1 MFGLLVKTITM
12 FMAFTDVSAQATP
25 GQQHMVGGQLDKE
38 GCYTGAGFEWCE
50 PLERCVRPWVN
61 SCPPP
66 SPPPV
71 SMPSPYPMPP
81 SPPVL
86 SPSPPTMNPSPLK
99 LGDVCKSGGVETGKG
114 VHKMNDCPSGS
125 KCSPS
130 NQMAIGGESPWLCLS
145 KSKKLS
151 KEDQLKNCKTWYDGC
166 NHCFVQDGQIAGCTR
181 MYCLKQ
187 GEAKCVVE
195 NDSH

>member
-1 MFGLLVKTITM
+1 MFGYLVKTLTM
-12 FMAFTDVSAQATP
+12 FMVFTDTVSQTTLDQNHKM
-25 GQQHMVGGQLDKE
+25 GVGGQKDVG
-38 GCYTGAGFEWCE
+38 GCYTSAGFEWCE

-66 SPPPV
+66 SPPPPV
-71 SMPSPYPMPP
+71 LTQP

-86 SPSPPTMNPSPLK
+86 TPSPPPYSIPPLR

-114 VHKMNDCPSGS
+114 VHRMNDCPSGS

-130 NQMAIGGESPWLCLS
+130 NQMAIGGESPWLC
-145 KSKKLS
+145 KKELS

-181 MYCLKQ
+181 MYCFQQ
-187 GEAKCVVE
+187 GEAKCLVE